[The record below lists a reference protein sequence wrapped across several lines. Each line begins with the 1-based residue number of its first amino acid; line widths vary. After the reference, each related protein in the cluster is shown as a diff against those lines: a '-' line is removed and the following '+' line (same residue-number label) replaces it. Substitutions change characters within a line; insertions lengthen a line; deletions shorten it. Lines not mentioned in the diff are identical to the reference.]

1 MRSFFKEKKF
11 QIEEREPLFD
21 HYKPLINYPEE
32 GDLPQEEIQN
42 RFINLEESNV
52 LNTYNTRN
60 QYFSRLQNHFI
71 KSGKKSAIER
81 LFKKSFLNQFK
92 NLDKDA
98 DKKEKEIDFEDK
110 GILNESNKLFWG
122 RVLRTKIS
130 RCEANATYNIRLKV
144 KKRRRYTKYRV
155 TYLERT
161 RWLKKA
167 LLPLG
172 LSIKAHKTY
181 NLISG
186 FKKEVDFLSVK
197 NSQSPIKLK
206 RDDYH
211 KLATASMPYS
221 WRRKVEKARLR
232 RRRREKA
239 RKKKELFELR
249 KQKREELWRKKFGAQ
264 KKTRRKKM
272 VKFSA
277 GWRWSNLRGCWVF
290 ESVEDRKFKY
300 YWKERLR
307 LKNLRRS
314 FKNVNKKQKQKKQN

>member
-1 MRSFFKEKKF
+1 MKEKKL
-11 QIEEREPLFD
+11 QVEKKEPL
-21 HYKPLINYPEE
+21 YKHFKELINYPEE
-32 GDLPQEEIQN
+32 GELPKEEIQN

-52 LNTYNTRN
+52 LSTYNTRN

-71 KSGKKSAIER
+71 KSGKKAAIER
-81 LFKKSFLNQFK
+81 LFKKSFLNKLK
-92 NLDKDA
+92 NEDKEE
-98 DKKEKEIDFEDK
+98 DKKEGDTD
-110 GILNESNKLFWG
+110 ESTHLFWG
-122 RVLRTKIS
+122 NSLRIKLS

-172 LSIKAHKTY
+172 LSIKTHKTY

-211 KLATASMPYS
+211 KLAVTTMPYS

-232 RRRREKA
+232 RRRRERA
-239 RKKKELFELR
+239 RKRKAAEALRRRVR
-249 KQKREELWRKKFGAQ
+249 KQK
-264 KKTRRKKM
+264 
-272 VKFSA
+272 KFSA
-277 GWRWSNLRGCWVF
+277 GWRWCSIRGDWVF
-290 ESVEDRKFKY
+290 ETVWARKFWY
-300 YWKERLR
+300 NAERYEQR
-307 LKNLRRS
+307 LIKSGNKNL
-314 FKNVNKKQKQKKQN
+314 KQKKKIMI

>member
-1 MRSFFKEKKF
+1 MKEKKL
-11 QIEEREPLFD
+11 QVVKKEPLYNHF
-21 HYKPLINYPEE
+21 KVLINYPEE
-32 GDLPQEEIQN
+32 GELPKEEIQN
-42 RFINLEESNV
+42 RFINLEESTV
-52 LNTYNTRN
+52 LNKYNTRN

-71 KSGKKSAIER
+71 KSGKKAAIER
-81 LFKKSFLNQFK
+81 LFKKSFLNKLK
-92 NLDKDA
+92 NADKEG
-98 DKKEKEIDFEDK
+98 DKKEIDTEEKSITD
-110 GILNESNKLFWG
+110 ESTRLFWG
-122 RVLRTKIS
+122 TSLRTKLS

-181 NLISG
+181 NLIPG

-211 KLATASMPYS
+211 KLAVTTMPYS

-232 RRRREKA
+232 RRRRERA
-239 RKKKELFELR
+239 RKR
-249 KQKREELWRKKFGAQ
+249 KAAEAL
-264 KKTRRKKM
+264 RRKDVK
-272 VKFSA
+272 VRKRKKFSA
-277 GWRWSNLRGCWVF
+277 GWRWCNIRGNWVF
-290 ESVEDRKFKY
+290 ETVWERRFWY
-300 YWKERLR
+300 YAERYKQKSNKR
-307 LKNLRRS
+307 INKS
-314 FKNVNKKQKQKKQN
+314 VNKKLKQKKNS